1 VPVTT
6 ENAQKG
12 ATELLVSE
20 RVAEWVDGTVMV
32 GVPMARGLM
41 EIGNAAE

>member
-1 VPVTT
+1 MPVTT

-20 RVAEWVDGTVMV
+20 RVAEWVDGTVEIAQPIGDV
-32 GVPMARGLM
+32 VD